1 MPKADKPMLAADPPR
16 RSFVTLPLAQLV
28 PAVTRAAFKKRSPA
42 GATLMADW
50 VSIVGPQLA
59 LVTEP
64 RRLTRGTLTV
74 ACAGPVAMEL
84 QHLQGAL
91 LDRINT
97 QAGQTLVERLRF
109 TQDHVATRAAAVA
122 TRRAVAKQPLDGL
135 PDGALADALA
145 GLLQAIR
152 ERQP

>member
-1 MPKADKPMLAADPPR
+1 MPKTTPPADPPR

-50 VSIVGPQLA
+50 VGIVGPQLA

-64 RRLTRGTLTV
+64 RRLARGTLTI

-84 QHLQGAL
+84 QHLQGAM

-97 QAGQTLVERLRF
+97 HAGERLVERLRF
-109 TQDHVATRAAAVA
+109 TQDHVAARAAPAA
-122 TRRAVAKQPLDGL
+122 PRRAVAKQTVEDMPE
-135 PDGALADALA
+135 GALADALA
-145 GLLQAIR
+145 GLLQAMR
-152 ERQP
+152 ERQV

>member
-1 MPKADKPMLAADPPR
+1 MPKTTPPAPAADPPR

-50 VSIVGPQLA
+50 VRIVGPQLA

-64 RRLTRGTLTV
+64 RRLTRGTLTI

-84 QHLQGAL
+84 QHLQDAV

-97 QAGQTLVERLRF
+97 HAGEKLVERLRF
-109 TQDHVATRAAAVA
+109 TQDHVARRAAPIPP
-122 TRRAVAKQPLDGL
+122 RRTVAKQKPEGL
-135 PDGALADALA
+135 PDGALSDALA

-152 ERQP
+152 ERQS